1 MLITYVDLAKL
12 KNVSRSAVSQR
23 KAKGLFKKAIIK
35 TVNGK
40 DYLDK
45 DLAFK
50 AWDGIVN
57 TDIVK
62 HEPIKD
68 VTKLK
73 KEVIDQVDELPVEL
87 IPDINES
94 RARKTHFEAKLAE
107 IEYKLKNEELVDKRE
122 YEKSAFEMATGL
134 RNKLMILPDRVA
146 SLFSLETD
154 AAVIG
159 KTLKEELIMAIRSAI
174 KETA

>member
-23 KAKGLFKKAIIK
+23 KAKGLFKSAIVK

-73 KEVIDQVDELPVEL
+73 KEVIVKYKQVQ
-87 IPDINES
+87 
-94 RARKTHFEAKLAE
+94 AKFMFTM
-107 IEYKLKNEELVDKRE
+107 K
-122 YEKSAFEMATGL
+122 
-134 RNKLMILPDRVA
+134 
-146 SLFSLETD
+146 
-154 AAVIG
+154 
-159 KTLKEELIMAIRSAI
+159 
-174 KETA
+174 